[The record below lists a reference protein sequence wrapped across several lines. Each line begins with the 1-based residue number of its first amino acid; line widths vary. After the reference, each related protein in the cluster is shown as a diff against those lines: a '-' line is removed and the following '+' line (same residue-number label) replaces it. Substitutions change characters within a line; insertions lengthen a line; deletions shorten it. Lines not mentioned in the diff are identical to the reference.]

1 MIPTL
6 SDPGNVPGRREE
18 HDPHTGLHPRDRHD
32 ALRPDAPPE
41 TLDASPETLAAPAPD
56 TPFAALVVG
65 LDGSPQS
72 RAAVRWAV
80 GEARTRGAVVDV
92 VPLAEDRDGWLD
104 EAVRATGTDVEIR
117 TVAERGDPATVMLA
131 HATAAQLLVLG
142 HVGGRLDDVARRCIE
157 HARCPVVL
165 VPVAGR

>member
-6 SDPGNVPGRREE
+6 SDPGGVPGRREE
-18 HDPHTGLHPRDRHD
+18 HDPQTGFHPRDQHD

-41 TLDASPETLAAPAPD
+41 TLTTPAPA
-56 TPFAALVVG
+56 TPVGALVVG

-72 RAAVRWAV
+72 RAALRWAV
-80 GEARTRGAVVDV
+80 AEARARNVVVDV
-92 VPLAEDRDGWLD
+92 VLLAEDRDGWLD
-104 EAVRATGTDVEIR
+104 EVLGDTGDGVEIR
-117 TVAERGDPATVMLA
+117 TVDERGDPATVLLG
-131 HATAAQLLVLG
+131 HATAARLLVLG
-142 HVGGRLDDVARRCIE
+142 HVGGRLDDVTRRCTE

>member
-18 HDPHTGLHPRDRHD
+18 HDPQTGFHPRDRHD

-41 TLDASPETLAAPAPD
+41 TLATPAPET
-56 TPFAALVVG
+56 PFGALVVG

-72 RAAVRWAV
+72 RAALRWAV
-80 GEARTRGAVVDV
+80 AEARTRDVVVDV
-92 VPLAEDRDGWLD
+92 VPLAEDHEGWLD
-104 EAVRATGTDVEIR
+104 EALGATGDEVEVR
-117 TVAERGDPATVMLA
+117 TVAERGDPATVLLA

-142 HVGGRLDDVARRCIE
+142 HIGGRLDDVARRCTE

>member
-18 HDPHTGLHPRDRHD
+18 HDPRTGFHPRDTHD
-32 ALRPDAPPE
+32 ALRPDTPPE
-41 TLDASPETLAAPAPD
+41 TAPAPAPD
-56 TPFAALVVG
+56 TPDAALVVG

-72 RAAVRWAV
+72 RAALRWAV

-92 VPLAEDRDGWLD
+92 VLLDEDSEGRLH
-104 EAVRATGTDVEIR
+104 EAVRATGTDVEVR
-117 TVAERGDPATVMLA
+117 TVVDPATVLLG

-142 HVGGRLDDVARRCIE
+142 HVGGRLDDVARRCTE
-157 HARCPVVL
+157 YARCPVVL